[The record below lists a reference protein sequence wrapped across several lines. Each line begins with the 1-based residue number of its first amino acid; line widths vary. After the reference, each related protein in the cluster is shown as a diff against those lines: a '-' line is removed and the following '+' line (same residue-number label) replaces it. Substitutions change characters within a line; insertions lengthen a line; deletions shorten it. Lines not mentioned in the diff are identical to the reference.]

1 MTQLDLTILEALKN
15 YHRDFD
21 HWLNMCGGD
30 PDEVNFYTSGTPAF
44 DSLED
49 ARAYYHQLGE
59 LVAHAEWEHKEELKN
74 A

>member
-1 MTQLDLTILEALKN
+1 MTQLNLTILQALTYYK
-15 YHRDFD
+15 RDFD

-30 PDEVNFYTSGTPAF
+30 PDEINFYTSGTPVF

-49 ARAYYHQLGE
+49 ARGFYHELCD

-74 A
+74 G